1 MEPDTVDQAIPAAAP
16 KPTMF
21 SVPVALGDRTI
32 TAYVDA
38 NTQEEAQA
46 LIESRRERVAKFNP
60 RENVYVMRSEMG
72 GYGYSYDTADEATA
86 RSNVQ
91 KGMANMDAVARFTAE
106 NAELDSTAENNYGA
120 LEVNDIMSDIDAI
133 NAEAAQ
139 NAPKK
144 SIGEMA
150 VSAGKDIAF
159 GVGVE
164 GPTQVLAG
172 AASGINETLDAIQI
186 AGNALSE
193 IIPNPY
199 VVWSGVGDGVAGN
212 AQFRVGMTGRGGN
225 FQRDAEALG
234 VDLNESAAPE
244 LPVVGQ
250 QPTSVTGGVVRALS
264 QFGASMGVAGRAL
277 RNWKTASTV
286 GKFSKAMVAGAIAD
300 FAAFDESDKRLSDL
314 IETVPELSNPVT
326 EWLASDEDDTALE
339 SRLKNVVEGGLI
351 GVGLEAIGP
360 MVKQISAYRQ
370 LKKAQAQIKPQAD
383 QLMAETIAAERKVV
397 TDLNEAV
404 KILGDPEADLVRV
417 KATRKAAD
425 MSPIEGNATEAAAL
439 TRTADAVGGTPQR
452 PQDAAQAAGL
462 NQFDPRNDVILER
475 QAPGTIIETPRT
487 EPIGDT
493 RGRGV
498 QFHGTTGSIS
508 KLMPENYNN
517 DNIYGNEGFYT
528 TDAVDIAKGYQRKSD
543 SGVVYQVAETKPV
556 NFYDMEQ
563 FTPREEI
570 RKLAAVANEGDLAA
584 NVNSLVDDAL
594 NEIGPDGGGLRSFM
608 DAVRDLAPVHDV
620 DPLTVQEVI
629 FSGILEKIK
638 SQGYGG
644 MRHIGGSLTK
654 NRPHTVKIYFD
665 PANQI
670 SMQKVGFDRKPQTAA
685 KPDAAPSFGDNPFE
699 INFSK
704 IAQPDDVN
712 SVIAQMIESRPDAID
727 AARRGVQTWEQSKAG
742 AEAVTQS
749 DKAFVDLLS
758 RRPGQA
764 ANDKETIALRMLWGE
779 SGKKLREVAKLAAD
793 NPTDANMMVFRQML
807 SVHGTIEEAAMG
819 ARAEAGRSLQ
829 TWRMPVGSSEAIAT
843 RVRELVN
850 GSDGALRQGNID
862 LARQIGALDDST
874 IGEIARKIP
883 QMTDAQR
890 MRTIIQAAMLTA
902 PSTHVANIT
911 GNAMG
916 MTFETALRA
925 LAPMTTGGTGAVK
938 KGEAFA
944 MFAGQLQAFWDVVRA
959 GDKFKAFWNTA
970 EKSGG
975 KAEMNAQH
983 MFPKMAGSKNQAL
996 RAVANVG
1003 DFLVKIPGGATN
1015 AMDNVFKYALTSGS
1029 MNATAFRKAMDE
1041 VNAGA
1046 LDREDLIKRQRELVA
1061 NPTDD
1066 MIDEAGRLSEEAT
1079 FSRSQETW
1087 TDSEGKSGPGWGKI
1101 MLNIRQAA
1109 ERGGPAG
1116 GYASGVIMPFI
1127 NTPANIMSYAFR
1139 SSPLAPMM
1147 ARYQKDLA
1155 EGGARAEIARTRMM
1169 AGSAIMW
1176 TAFSLAANGQLSGGG
1191 PIDPQQRQLLQRQGW
1206 QPYSVRVGD
1215 TWYSYSRLDPMGTL
1229 FSIASD
1235 LGDIAL
1241 NTDWADMDSI
1251 EQWSEIAATAVGAIG
1266 NAYVNKSML
1275 SGAADLFEFM
1285 GDPKRYGEQFILSKL
1300 SAPIPAAVG
1309 LGERLGDP
1317 YARDPMV
1324 APREP
1329 GGANDILSGLE
1340 SFMQQAKTRIPG
1352 VSETLPIRRDMWGR
1366 PQMQVSGMGTAW
1378 EILSPSRASKNK
1390 WEPIDGE
1397 LERLKYYPQNMQ
1409 RTLTLPAELTAG
1421 PGDDRRYSLADRPDI
1436 YNRILEVRGEIILPR
1451 LNAMVNGEG
1460 NEGAIYAASDD
1471 VAKQEMIEDVIGEG
1485 SKIAR
1490 AQVIQEYYVDLAAMS
1505 AKRANAIG
1513 VAPAPVE

>member
-1 MEPDTVDQAIPAAAP
+1 MEPDTAASQ
-16 KPTMF
+16 PTMF

-60 RENVYVMRSEMG
+60 NENVYVMRSETG

-86 RSNVQ
+86 RANVQ
-91 KGMANMDAVARFTAE
+91 KGMANMDAIARFTNE

-120 LEVNDIMSDIDAI
+120 VETNDIMSEIDAL

-139 NAPKK
+139 NAPGK
-144 SIGEMA
+144 SLGDMA
-150 VSAGKDIAF
+150 SGAAKDVAF
-159 GVGVE
+159 GLGVE
-164 GPTQVLAG
+164 APTQILAG
-172 AASGINETLDAIQI
+172 AASGINETFDAIQI
-186 AGNALSE
+186 AGNELSK
-193 IIPNPY
+193 IVPNPY

-212 AQFRVGMTGRGGN
+212 AQFRVGMTGRGGS
-225 FQRDAEALG
+225 FERDAQALG
-234 VDLNESAAPE
+234 VDLNESPLPE
-244 LPVVGQ
+244 VPVVGQ

-264 QFGASMGVAGRAL
+264 QFGASMGIAGRAL
-277 RNWKTASTV
+277 KGWQTTSTI
-286 GKFSKAMVAGAIAD
+286 GKFSKAMVTGAIAD
-300 FAAFDESDKRLSDL
+300 FAAFDETDKRLSDL

-370 LKKAQAQIKPQAD
+370 LKRAQAQIKPQAD

-397 TDLNEAV
+397 TDLNEAMKV
-404 KILGDPEADLVRV
+404 LGDPEADLVRV

-425 MSPIEGNATEAAAL
+425 MAPIEGNATEAAAM

-452 PQDAAQAAGL
+452 PQDAAQA
-462 NQFDPRNDVILER
+462 
-475 QAPGTIIETPRT
+475 QA
-487 EPIGDT
+487 
-493 RGRGV
+493 
-498 QFHGTTGSIS
+498 TG
-508 KLMPENYNN
+508 
-517 DNIYGNEGFYT
+517 
-528 TDAVDIAKGYQRKSD
+528 
-543 SGVVYQVAETKPV
+543 
-556 NFYDMEQ
+556 
-563 FTPREEI
+563 
-570 RKLAAVANEGDLAA
+570 
-584 NVNSLVDDAL
+584 
-594 NEIGPDGGGLRSFM
+594 
-608 DAVRDLAPVHDV
+608 
-620 DPLTVQEVI
+620 
-629 FSGILEKIK
+629 
-638 SQGYGG
+638 
-644 MRHIGGSLTK
+644 
-654 NRPHTVKIYFD
+654 
-665 PANQI
+665 
-670 SMQKVGFDRKPQTAA
+670 
-685 KPDAAPSFGDNPFE
+685 DAAPSFGENPFE

-704 IAQPDDVN
+704 ISQPDDVN
-712 SVIAQMIESRPDAID
+712 SIIAQMIESRPDAID

-742 AEAVTQS
+742 AEALTQS

-779 SGKKLREVAKLAAD
+779 SGAKLREVAKMAAD

-819 ARAEAGRSLQ
+819 ARAEAGRALQ

-874 IGEIARKIP
+874 IGEIARKAP
-883 QMTDAQR
+883 QMTNAQR
-890 MRTIIQAAMLTA
+890 MRTIIQSAMLTA

-916 MTFETALRA
+916 MVFETALRA
-925 LAPMTTGGTGAVK
+925 LAPMTTGGTGTVRE
-938 KGEAFA
+938 GEATA
-944 MFAGQLQAFWDVVRA
+944 MFAGQLQAFWDVIRA

-983 MFPKMAGSKNQAL
+983 MFPKMAGSKNQGI

-1003 DFLVKIPGGATN
+1003 DFLVKLPGGATN

-1029 MNATAFRKAMDE
+1029 LNATAFRKAMDE

-1046 LDREDLIKRQRELVA
+1046 LNREDVVKRQRELVA

-1087 TDSEGKSGPGWGKI
+1087 TDSEGRSGPGWGKI

-1127 NTPANIMSYAFR
+1127 NTPANLMSYAFR

-1176 TAFSLAANGQLSGGG
+1176 TAFSLAASGQLSGGG

-1241 NTDWADMDSI
+1241 NTDWDEMDSI
-1251 EQWSEIAATAVGAIG
+1251 EQWSEIAATTIGAIG

-1285 GDPKRYGEQFILSKL
+1285 GDPKRYGEQFVLSKL
-1300 SAPIPAAVG
+1300 SAPIPAIAG
-1309 LGERLGDP
+1309 LGERLADP
-1317 YARDPMV
+1317 YAREPMV
-1324 APREP
+1324 TPRES

-1397 LERLKYYPQNMQ
+1397 LERLRYYPPNMQ
-1409 RTLTLPAELTAG
+1409 KTVTVPEELSAG
-1421 PGDDRRYSLADRPDI
+1421 PGDDRKYSLSDRPDI

-1451 LNAMVNGEG
+1451 LNAMVNGESD
-1460 NEGAIYAASDD
+1460 EGAIYLVSDD
-1471 VAKQEMIEDVIGEG
+1471 VAKQEMIENVMSEG
-1485 SKIAR
+1485 NKIAR
-1490 AQVIQEYYVDLAAMS
+1490 AQVIQEYYVDFAMMS
-1505 AKRANAIG
+1505 AKKADAIG

>member
-46 LIESRRERVAKFNP
+46 LIESRRQRLAEVNP
-60 RENVYVMRSEMG
+60 QQNVYAVRGQAG
-72 GYGYSYDTADEATA
+72 GYGYSYDTADETTA
-86 RSNVQ
+86 RANVQ
-91 KGMANMDAVARFTAE
+91 KGLANQDAVYRFTNE
-106 NAELDSTAENNYGA
+106 NQQLDSTIENNYGA

-212 AQFRVGMTGRGGN
+212 AQFRVGMTGKGGN
-225 FQRDAEALG
+225 FQKDAKDLG
-234 VDLNESAAPE
+234 VNLNESPFPE
-244 LPVVGQ
+244 VPVVGQ
-250 QPTSVTGGVVRALS
+250 QPTSVTGNVVRSVS
-264 QFGASMGVAGRAL
+264 QFAAAMGVAGKAL
-277 RNWKTASTV
+277 KGWQTASTV
-286 GKFSKAMVAGAIAD
+286 GRFSKAIVTGAIAD
-300 FAAFDESDKRLSDL
+300 FAAFDEADKRLSDL

-339 SRLKNVVEGGLI
+339 SRLKNVVEGGLL
-351 GVGLEAIGP
+351 GVGMEAVP
-360 MVKQISAYRQ
+360 ALVKQISAYRQ
-370 LKKAQAQIKPQAD
+370 LKRTQAQVKPQAD
-383 QLMAETIAAERKVV
+383 QLMAETIAAEKKVV

-417 KATRKAAD
+417 KAAPKQAQAYNANQTTPTPPALENRSNDLPIFHGTRGEILPENPSGLGVTYYAPDEYTAQKYAQDKRMNNPQTSGDPQVIARTLPADAKILDTTTIEGAEIFANLKSSDRLVGQIISDAKKTLAKTKDEILYNNPNAKDIGKEFSKINIWGTGRLLGPGRGAEAFQRDVVDALRALGYDGFKLRDDFLDSYAIFDASNKVSLKDTTPSNSIKAAG
-425 MSPIEGNATEAAAL
+425 MSPIDGNATEAAAM

-452 PQDAAQAAGL
+452 PQDAAQAQAAG
-462 NQFDPRNDVILER
+462 
-475 QAPGTIIETPRT
+475 
-487 EPIGDT
+487 
-493 RGRGV
+493 
-498 QFHGTTGSIS
+498 
-508 KLMPENYNN
+508 
-517 DNIYGNEGFYT
+517 
-528 TDAVDIAKGYQRKSD
+528 
-543 SGVVYQVAETKPV
+543 
-556 NFYDMEQ
+556 
-563 FTPREEI
+563 
-570 RKLAAVANEGDLAA
+570 
-584 NVNSLVDDAL
+584 
-594 NEIGPDGGGLRSFM
+594 
-608 DAVRDLAPVHDV
+608 
-620 DPLTVQEVI
+620 
-629 FSGILEKIK
+629 
-638 SQGYGG
+638 
-644 MRHIGGSLTK
+644 
-654 NRPHTVKIYFD
+654 
-665 PANQI
+665 
-670 SMQKVGFDRKPQTAA
+670 
-685 KPDAAPSFGDNPFE
+685 DAAPSFGENPFE

-742 AEAVTQS
+742 AEALTQS

-819 ARAEAGRSLQ
+819 ARAEAGRALQ
-829 TWRMPVGSSEAIAT
+829 TWRMLVGSSEAIAT

-850 GSDGALRQGNID
+850 GSDGSLRDGNIN

-874 IGEIARKIP
+874 IGEIARKAP
-883 QMTDAQR
+883 QMTNAAR
-890 MRTIIQAAMLTA
+890 MRTIIQASMLTA

-938 KGEAFA
+938 EGEAFA

-959 GDKFKAFWNTA
+959 GDKFKAFWNQA
-970 EKSGG
+970 EQSGG

-983 MFPKMAGSKNQAL
+983 MFPKMAGSKNEAI

-1003 DFLVKIPGGATN
+1003 DFLVKLPGGATN

-1029 MNATAFRKAMDE
+1029 LNASAFRKAMDE

-1409 RTLTLPAELTAG
+1409 RTLTLPAELAAG

-1490 AQVIQEYYVDLAAMS
+1490 DQVIQEYYVDLAAMS

>member
-46 LIESRRERVAKFNP
+46 LIESRRQRLAEVNP
-60 RENVYVMRSEMG
+60 QQNVYAVRGQAG
-72 GYGYSYDTADEATA
+72 GYGYSYDTADETTA
-86 RSNVQ
+86 RANVQ
-91 KGMANMDAVARFTAE
+91 KGLANQDAIARFTAE

-139 NAPKK
+139 AAPKK

-193 IIPNPY
+193 VIPSPY

-212 AQFRVGMTGRGGN
+212 AQFRVGMTGRGGS

-234 VDLNESAAPE
+234 VDLNESALPE

-383 QLMAETIAAERKVV
+383 QLMAETIAAERQVV

-439 TRTADAVGGTPQR
+439 TRTADAVSGTPQR
-452 PQDAAQAAGL
+452 PQDAAQA
-462 NQFDPRNDVILER
+462 
-475 QAPGTIIETPRT
+475 QA
-487 EPIGDT
+487 
-493 RGRGV
+493 
-498 QFHGTTGSIS
+498 TG
-508 KLMPENYNN
+508 
-517 DNIYGNEGFYT
+517 
-528 TDAVDIAKGYQRKSD
+528 
-543 SGVVYQVAETKPV
+543 
-556 NFYDMEQ
+556 
-563 FTPREEI
+563 
-570 RKLAAVANEGDLAA
+570 
-584 NVNSLVDDAL
+584 
-594 NEIGPDGGGLRSFM
+594 
-608 DAVRDLAPVHDV
+608 
-620 DPLTVQEVI
+620 
-629 FSGILEKIK
+629 
-638 SQGYGG
+638 
-644 MRHIGGSLTK
+644 
-654 NRPHTVKIYFD
+654 
-665 PANQI
+665 
-670 SMQKVGFDRKPQTAA
+670 
-685 KPDAAPSFGDNPFE
+685 DAAPTFGENPFE
-699 INFSK
+699 INFGK

-742 AEAVTQS
+742 AEALTQS

-819 ARAEAGRSLQ
+819 ARAEAGRALQ

-874 IGEIARKIP
+874 IGEIARKAP
-883 QMTDAQR
+883 QMTNGAR
-890 MRTIIQAAMLTA
+890 MRTIIQASMMSA

-925 LAPMTTGGTGAVK
+925 LAPMTTGGTGATK
-938 KGEAFA
+938 EGEALA
-944 MFAGQLQAFWDVVRA
+944 MFAGQVQAFWDVVRA
-959 GDKFKAFWNTA
+959 GDKFKAFWNQA
-970 EKSGG
+970 EQSGG

-1029 MNATAFRKAMDE
+1029 LNASAFRKAMDE

-1046 LDREDLIKRQRELVA
+1046 LDREDLVKRQRELVA

-1087 TDSEGKSGPGWGKI
+1087 TNTEGKSFRGAGRWLMEGREGLESIGPVF
-1101 MLNIRQAA
+1101 
-1109 ERGGPAG
+1109 
-1116 GYASGVIMPFI
+1116 GYLSGVIMPFI

-1176 TAFSLAANGQLSGGG
+1176 TAFSLAASGQVSGGG

-1215 TWYSYSRLDPMGTL
+1215 TWYSYNRLDPIGTL
-1229 FSIASD
+1229 LALSSD

-1241 NTDWADMDSI
+1241 NTDWEDLDSRD
-1251 EQWSEIAATAVGAIG
+1251 QWVEIAGTAIG
-1266 NAYVNKSML
+1266 SVANAYVNKSML

-1285 GDPKRYGEQFILSKL
+1285 GDPTRYSEQFILSKL
-1300 SAPIPAAVG
+1300 SAPIPALVG
-1309 LGERLGDP
+1309 LGERIADP

-1324 APREP
+1324 TPRES

-1340 SFMQQAKTRIPG
+1340 SFMQQAKARIPG
-1352 VSETLPIRRDMWGR
+1352 LSESMPIRRDMWGR

-1409 RTLTLPAELTAG
+1409 RTLTLPAELAAG

>member
-1 MEPDTVDQAIPAAAP
+1 MEPDTAAP
-16 KPTMF
+16 QPTMF

-60 RENVYVMRSEMG
+60 NENVYVMRSETG

-86 RSNVQ
+86 RANVQ
-91 KGMANMDAVARFTAE
+91 KGMANMDAIARFTNE
-106 NAELDSTAENNYGA
+106 NAELDSTAENNFGA
-120 LEVNDIMSDIDAI
+120 VETNDIMSEIDAL

-139 NAPKK
+139 SAPGK
-144 SIGEMA
+144 SLGDMA
-150 VSAGKDIAF
+150 SGAAKDVAF
-159 GVGVE
+159 GLGVE
-164 GPTQVLAG
+164 APTQILAG

-186 AGNALSE
+186 AGNELSK
-193 IIPNPY
+193 IVPNPY

-225 FQRDAEALG
+225 FERDAQALG

-250 QPTSVTGGVVRALS
+250 QPASVTGGVVRAIS

-277 RNWKTASTV
+277 KGWQTASTV
-286 GKFSKAMVAGAIAD
+286 GKFSKAMVTGAIAD
-300 FAAFDESDKRLSDL
+300 FAAFDETDKRLSDL

-383 QLMAETIAAERKVV
+383 QLMAETLSAERKVV
-397 TDLNEAV
+397 TDLNEAMKV
-404 KILGDPEADLVRV
+404 LGDPEADLVRV
-417 KATRKAAD
+417 KTTRKAAD
-425 MSPIEGNATEAAAL
+425 MAPIEGNATEAAAM
-439 TRTADAVGGTPQR
+439 TRTADAVGSAGAADPERQVAGQYSQMWAEIADATQRFKADPANARVVASIEGGYGANSTSGADSDRYFARMLDAGAFDLIPESAIKDRMMLVRAFDQETGETLTYAENGTFRGTHIFNIRSGVDNELEAQQNLVSPR
-452 PQDAAQAAGL
+452 PTQAEADAAQAQATG
-462 NQFDPRNDVILER
+462 DV
-475 QAPGTIIETPRT
+475 
-487 EPIGDT
+487 
-493 RGRGV
+493 
-498 QFHGTTGSIS
+498 
-508 KLMPENYNN
+508 
-517 DNIYGNEGFYT
+517 
-528 TDAVDIAKGYQRKSD
+528 
-543 SGVVYQVAETKPV
+543 
-556 NFYDMEQ
+556 
-563 FTPREEI
+563 
-570 RKLAAVANEGDLAA
+570 
-584 NVNSLVDDAL
+584 
-594 NEIGPDGGGLRSFM
+594 
-608 DAVRDLAPVHDV
+608 
-620 DPLTVQEVI
+620 
-629 FSGILEKIK
+629 
-638 SQGYGG
+638 
-644 MRHIGGSLTK
+644 
-654 NRPHTVKIYFD
+654 
-665 PANQI
+665 
-670 SMQKVGFDRKPQTAA
+670 
-685 KPDAAPSFGDNPFE
+685 APSFGENPFE
-699 INFSK
+699 INFAK

-712 SVIAQMIESRPDAID
+712 SIIAQMIESRPDAID

-742 AEAVTQS
+742 AEALTQS

-779 SGKKLREVAKLAAD
+779 SGSKLREVAKLAAD

-819 ARAEAGRSLQ
+819 ARAEAGRALQ

-850 GSDGALRQGNID
+850 GADGALRQGNID

-874 IGEIARKIP
+874 IGEIARKAP
-883 QMTDAQR
+883 QMTNAQR
-890 MRTIIQAAMLTA
+890 MRTIIQASMLTA

-938 KGEAFA
+938 EGEATA
-944 MFAGQLQAFWDVVRA
+944 MFAGQLQAFWDVIRA

-983 MFPKMAGSKNQAL
+983 MFPKMAGSKNQGI

-1003 DFLVKIPGGATN
+1003 DFLVKLPGGATN

-1046 LDREDLIKRQRELVA
+1046 LNREDVVKRQRELVA

-1087 TDSEGKSGPGWGKI
+1087 TDSEGRSGPGWGKI

-1127 NTPANIMSYAFR
+1127 NTPANLMSYAFR

-1155 EGGARAEIARTRMM
+1155 EGGARGEIARTRMM

-1176 TAFSLAANGQLSGGG
+1176 TAFSLAASGQLSGGG

-1241 NTDWADMDSI
+1241 NTDWDDMDSI
-1251 EQWSEIAATAVGAIG
+1251 EQWSEIAATTIGAIG

-1285 GDPKRYGEQFILSKL
+1285 GDPKRYGEQFVLSKL
-1300 SAPIPAAVG
+1300 SAPIPAIAG
-1309 LGERLGDP
+1309 LGERLADP
-1317 YARDPMV
+1317 YAREPMV
-1324 APREP
+1324 TPRES

-1397 LERLKYYPQNMQ
+1397 LERLRYYPPNMQ
-1409 RTLTLPAELTAG
+1409 KTITVPEELSAG
-1421 PGDDRRYSLADRPDI
+1421 PGDDRKYPLSDRPDI

-1460 NEGAIYAASDD
+1460 DEGAIYAISDD
-1471 VAKQEMIEDVIGEG
+1471 VAKQEMIEDVMGEG
-1485 SKIAR
+1485 NKIAR
-1490 AQVIQEYYVDLAAMS
+1490 AQVIQEYYVDFAMMS
-1505 AKRANAIG
+1505 AKKADAMG

>member
-1 MEPDTVDQAIPAAAP
+1 MDPVTPDQAAS

-46 LIESRRERVAKFNP
+46 LIESRRQRLSEVNP
-60 RENVYVMRSEMG
+60 KQNVYAVRGQAG
-72 GYGYSYDTADEATA
+72 GYGYSYDQADEPTA
-86 RSNVQ
+86 RAVVQ
-91 KGMANMDAVARFTAE
+91 KGLANQDAVYRFTNE
-106 NAELDSTAENNYGA
+106 NQQLDSTVENNHGA
-120 LEVNDIMSDIDAI
+120 LEVNDIMSEIEAL
-133 NAEAAQ
+133 NAQVGQ

-234 VDLNESAAPE
+234 VDLNESAFPE

-351 GVGLEAIGP
+351 GVGMEAIGP
-360 MVKQISAYRQ
+360 LVKQISAYRQ
-370 LKKAQAQIKPQAD
+370 LKRTQAQVKPQAD
-383 QLMAETIAAERKVV
+383 QLMAETIAAKKKVV

-452 PQDAAQAAGL
+452 PQDAAQAQAAG
-462 NQFDPRNDVILER
+462 
-475 QAPGTIIETPRT
+475 
-487 EPIGDT
+487 
-493 RGRGV
+493 
-498 QFHGTTGSIS
+498 
-508 KLMPENYNN
+508 
-517 DNIYGNEGFYT
+517 
-528 TDAVDIAKGYQRKSD
+528 
-543 SGVVYQVAETKPV
+543 
-556 NFYDMEQ
+556 
-563 FTPREEI
+563 
-570 RKLAAVANEGDLAA
+570 
-584 NVNSLVDDAL
+584 
-594 NEIGPDGGGLRSFM
+594 
-608 DAVRDLAPVHDV
+608 
-620 DPLTVQEVI
+620 
-629 FSGILEKIK
+629 
-638 SQGYGG
+638 
-644 MRHIGGSLTK
+644 
-654 NRPHTVKIYFD
+654 
-665 PANQI
+665 
-670 SMQKVGFDRKPQTAA
+670 
-685 KPDAAPSFGDNPFE
+685 DAAPSFGENPFE
-699 INFSK
+699 INFAK

-742 AEAVTQS
+742 AEALTES

-779 SGKKLREVAKLAAD
+779 SGKKLREVAKMAAD

-819 ARAEAGRSLQ
+819 ARAEAGRALQ

-850 GSDGALRQGNID
+850 GSDGSLRDGNIN

-874 IGEIARKIP
+874 IGEIARKAP

-925 LAPMTTGGTGAVK
+925 LAPMITGGTGAVK
-938 KGEAFA
+938 EGEAFA
-944 MFAGQLQAFWDVVRA
+944 MFAGQVQAFWDVVRA

-1087 TDSEGKSGPGWGKI
+1087 TDSEGRSGPGWGKI

-1251 EQWSEIAATAVGAIG
+1251 EQWSEIAATTVGAIG

-1409 RTLTLPAELTAG
+1409 RTLTLPAELAAG